1 MENQGFL
8 DKYFKLSERGS
19 TVRNEVIGG
28 ITTFLA
34 MAYIIFVNPSI
45 LSLTGMDKGALI
57 TVTCLATALGTFI
70 SGVWANAPFGLA
82 PGMGL
87 NAFFTF
93 TLVMDKGVT
102 WETALGIVF
111 LSGCFF
117 FILSLGEFEN
127 ELQTVSRYLSKL
139 R

>member
-8 DKYFKLSERGS
+8 DKYFKLRERGT

-28 ITTFLA
+28 LTTFLA

-70 SGVWANAPFGLA
+70 SGVWANAPFGLRSEERRV
-82 PGMGL
+82 G
-87 NAFFTF
+87 
-93 TLVMDKGVT
+93 K
-102 WETALGIVF
+102 E
-111 LSGCFF
+111 CR
-117 FILSLGEFEN
+117 
-127 ELQTVSRYLSKL
+127 SRWSPYH
-139 R
+139 

>member
-45 LSLTGMDKGALI
+45 LSLIGMDKGALI

-117 FILSLGEFEN
+117 LFCP
-127 ELQTVSRYLSKL
+127 
-139 R
+139 